1 MNWRP
6 VARHEAGVLRSTRSF
21 RYLLGALVAT
31 VLLSAYVYPVIG
43 TPPYSTARF
52 TGFLAGS
59 LTGLLAFVGVL
70 VGYGAVAGD
79 RESGA
84 LRLSLSLPR
93 SRLDVAVGT
102 FLGRAGVLAG
112 VLVAAMAGA
121 GVLVVYPYGQL
132 VVGPFLAFVGVA
144 ILYGSLW
151 TGIGLAVS
159 MAVATKRRA
168 LIVAFGLVLLL
179 AVAWEPAVG
188 LLEYGLTRAGLG
200 TDGLPRTLKMLIG
213 LVPGAA
219 FERVVTSLLD
229 PGAPPSGPSALG
241 GVTSLG
247 VLALWT
253 IGPLGAGYWRFARSD
268 LA

>member
-1 MNWRP
+1 MKWRP
-6 VARHEAGVLRSTRSF
+6 VARHEASVLRSARSL
-21 RYLLGALVAT
+21 RYLFGALVAT

-43 TPPYSTARF
+43 TAPYSTARF

-70 VGYGAVAGD
+70 VGYGAVAGN

-112 VLVAAMAGA
+112 VLVVAMTVAGF
-121 GVLVVYPYGQL
+121 LVVYPYGRL
-132 VVGPFLAFVGVA
+132 VVGPFLAFVGVT
-144 ILYGSLW
+144 ILYGAVW

-168 LIVAFGLVLLL
+168 LVVASGLVLSL
-179 AVAWEPAVG
+179 AIAWEPAAG
-188 LLEYGLTRAGLG
+188 LLEYALTRAGLVA
-200 TDGLPRTLKMLIG
+200 DGLPRPLGVLVG

-229 PGAPPSGPSALG
+229 PGATPGGPSALG
-241 GVTSLG
+241 GVASLG
-247 VLALWT
+247 VLALWAV
-253 IGPLGAGYWRFARSD
+253 GPLGAGYWRFARSD